1 MTDQPKSRYNI
12 TALHRGLKLLT
23 LVADARRTL
32 AAGEIAQLSGLHTST
47 VHRFLVNL
55 ESAGFLTREESTGR
69 YQLGSACVTLGRAAL
84 DRLDVHHISLPYLQ
98 ELNRLTRETIHLT
111 VRHNLSAVYVEKLES
126 LEPLRTFSQVGA
138 AVPLH
143 CTGVGKVFLA
153 YAEDRPAL
161 LSRLVLTR
169 ATSNSITSLQQLE
182 SELNRVRRQGYAT
195 DDEEYETHIRCIA
208 GPLWDHAG
216 HVRAAFSITGPAAR
230 MTKTRLRQLAPLVI
244 KLSKD
249 VSERMGY
256 DPLAAPPKPRR
267 VRRPS
272 AGAKQIARESEHG
285 EGAEDRK
292 RRQV

>member
-1 MTDQPKSRYNI
+1 MTENSQNRYNI

-32 AAGEIAQLSGLHTST
+32 AAGELAELSGLHTST

-55 ESAGFLTREESTGR
+55 ESAGFLTREDSTGK

-98 ELNRLTRETIHLT
+98 DLNRLTRETVHLT

-143 CTGVGKVFLA
+143 CTAVGKVFLA
-153 YAEDRPAL
+153 YADDRDEL
-161 LSRLVLTR
+161 VSRLTLTR
-169 ATSNSITSLQQLE
+169 STSNSITSLQQLE
-182 SELNRVRRQGYAT
+182 SELARVRRQGCAI
-195 DDEEYETHIRCIA
+195 DNEEYETHIRCIA
-208 GPLWDHAG
+208 GPLWDHNG
-216 HVRAAFSITGPAAR
+216 QVRAAFSVTGPAAR
-230 MTKTRLRQLAPLVI
+230 MTKTRLRQLSPLVL
-244 KLSKD
+244 KLSHD

-256 DPLAAPPKPRR
+256 DPAAVR
-267 VRRPS
+267 VRRRRARATGAWKVS
-272 AGAKQIARESEHG
+272 AGAKQVARGDSKWKEP
-285 EGAEDRK
+285 R
-292 RRQV
+292 

>member
-1 MTDQPKSRYNI
+1 MDQTKNRYNI

-32 AAGEIAQLSGLHTST
+32 AAGEIANLSGLHTST

-98 ELNRLTRETIHLT
+98 EINRLTRETVHLT

-143 CTGVGKVFLA
+143 CTAVGKIFLA
-153 YAEDRPAL
+153 YAEDQPAL

-169 ATSNSITSLQQLE
+169 STSNSIISMQELQ
-182 SELNRVRRQGYAT
+182 SELSRVRRQGYAT
-195 DDEEYETHIRCIA
+195 DMEEYETHIRCIA

-216 HVRAAFSITGPAAR
+216 HIRAAFSITGPAAR
-230 MTKTRLRQLAPLVI
+230 MTRTRLRQLVPMVI
-244 KLSKD
+244 KLSQE

-256 DPLAAPPKPRR
+256 DPSAKAPQSRR
-267 VRRPS
+267 VRRSP
-272 AGAKQIARESEHG
+272 AGVKQLARESGHG
-285 EGAEDRK
+285 DVAENKK
-292 RRQV
+292 RRRM